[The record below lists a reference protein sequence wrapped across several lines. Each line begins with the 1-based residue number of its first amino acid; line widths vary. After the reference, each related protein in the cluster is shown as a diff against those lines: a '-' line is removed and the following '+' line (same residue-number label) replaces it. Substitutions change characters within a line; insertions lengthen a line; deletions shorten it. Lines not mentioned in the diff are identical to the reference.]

1 MPRIH
6 RVRKDVE
13 DTVTALIDVL
23 GLERDPNMMA
33 YRIQNALKFKR
44 QGDFARYN
52 AIIETLHNDMQSC
65 EEE

>member
-6 RVRKDVE
+6 RVRQDIE
-13 DTVTALIDVL
+13 DTVIALIDVL
-23 GLERDPNMMA
+23 GLERDPNMIA

-44 QGDFARYN
+44 RGDLAGYN
-52 AIIETLHNDMQSC
+52 SIIETLHDEMQSR

>member
-1 MPRIH
+1 M
-6 RVRKDVE
+6 
-13 DTVTALIDVL
+13 ALLDVL

-44 QGDFARYN
+44 QGDFAGYN
-52 AIIETLHNDMQSC
+52 SIIEALHDDMQIR